1 MKGETATATAI
12 CKTMTA
18 IYRLRSV
25 IYDEGQATATMTM
38 GELRRPRSEYW
49 GFGLVLPFWYR
60 GSVLGFFF
68 FFLINTVY
76 CFWFVLLLLCKL

>member
-1 MKGETATATAI
+1 MRGETATATAI

-25 IYDEGQATATMTM
+25 ICDEGQATATMTM
-38 GELRRPRSEYW
+38 GKLRRPRSEYW

-68 FFLINTVY
+68 FFDKHNI
-76 CFWFVLLLLCKL
+76 LLLVCFAFAL